1 MRITLAEIFG
11 IKIRSYGLMI
21 AIGIIAASALLIKQ
35 AKKKGYDEDSVLNMI
50 ILTVLGGILG
60 GKVLFIITEIKDIIK
75 KTSIL
80 KDFGYGFVVYGAII
94 GGALT
99 IYLYCKKK
107 KWNVLELLDST
118 VPGLAIA
125 QGFGRIGCLM
135 AGCCYGAETDS
146 PISIVFP
153 EGSLAPS
160 GVHLHPTQIYSSI
173 FDFLLGIF
181 LLWYIKKSNKSGKV
195 VGAYFIAYSI
205 GRFLIE
211 FLRNDPRGNVGVL
224 STSQFIAI
232 FTLIIGIVFFYIHK
246 FFKGVNGSC
255 ERD

>member
-75 KTSIL
+75 KPSIL

-232 FTLIIGIVFFYIHK
+232 FTLIVGIVFFNIHK

>member
-50 ILTVLGGILG
+50 ILTVFSGILG

-75 KTSIL
+75 NPSIL

-94 GGALT
+94 GGVFA

-107 KWNVLELLDST
+107 HWNVLELLDST

-160 GVHLHPTQIYSSI
+160 GIHLHPTQIYSSI

-181 LLWYIKKSNKSGKV
+181 LLWYIKKPNKSGKA
-195 VGAYFIAYSI
+195 VGVYFIAYSI

-211 FLRNDPRGNVGVL
+211 FLRNDPRGNVGAL

-232 FTLIIGIVFFYIHK
+232 FTLVVGVVFFNIHK

-255 ERD
+255 KRD